1 MSSIETK
8 LGELDLA
15 QEEEDDTTKC
25 QVCGAIN
32 ACDFPRGYKLV
43 KEGGEVEVGGPTSN
57 EGQKVIRQLD
67 DLSED
72 DLRAIARRARFLQG
86 QKGRPKCM
94 CGSLLIGRFKE
105 EGTCNKCQ
113 EAQKQMEKV
122 AAAGAKKK

>member
-15 QEEEDDTTKC
+15 QEEEEDTTKC

-43 KEGGEVEVGGPTSN
+43 KEGEEGEEEEVGGPTSN

-86 QKGRPKCM
+86 QKGRPKCA
-94 CGSLLIGRFKE
+94 CGTILYARFKE
-105 EGTCNKCQ
+105 LGMCQKCEQ
-113 EAQKQMEKV
+113 ASEQADKV
-122 AAAGAKKK
+122 AAAAK